1 MRVLTALT
9 TLIIVIGLLLTSC
22 RTAENGNGALSTD
35 DASPSEPVTTQPQ
48 TPDTE
53 PATSETA
60 TDTAPETK
68 FPDQIYRP
76 LPNVETKTIW
86 YTPISY
92 LENFDFGQEVREVE
106 TITYYMDIPTAWIS
120 GNTESAEFDNIIYLR
135 IDSETN
141 YPCLGLEHHSLFHVS
156 NDYILDK
163 NVYKTNYYTR
173 DYLGLGERDVLEG
186 TTDSGLHYI
195 CYELMDDYHMFDDFL
210 FIRLN
215 DEYIMTISF
224 FFEASDYPNVRD
236 AINSIRLEK

>member
-1 MRVLTALT
+1 MRILTALT

-35 DASPSEPVTTQPQ
+35 DVSPSEPVTTQPQ

-86 YTPISY
+86 YTPIAY
-92 LENFDFGQEVREVE
+92 TENFKFNSDVRDVE
-106 TITYYMDIPTAWIS
+106 TITYYMDIPTAWVTYS
-120 GNTESAEFDNIIYLR
+120 GDPNQLDSGIYLW
-135 IDSETN
+135 IDSESN
-141 YPCLGLEHHSLFHVS
+141 NLCLGLEHCTLFHVS
-156 NDYILDK
+156 KDFVLDK
-163 NVYKTNYYTR
+163 NVAKTEWYAIVSYFSNY
-173 DYLGLGERDVLEG
+173 DILEG

-195 CYELMDDYHMFDDFL
+195 CYEFMDDYHDFTDKL

-215 DEYIMTISF
+215 DEYIMTIEF